1 MGPLEGRL
9 SEFDRI
15 IIGGLNEGSWPPD
28 IKPDPWLG
36 RSMQEE
42 LGLMDSSRRIGQSA
56 HDFLQAFCAPEIF
69 LTRPR
74 YQANSPTT
82 PSRWLLRLSAIFR
95 AIDQDAIIKD
105 RGQRWQDWQKLLD
118 EPKPADYVNIVAPK
132 PKPSREKR
140 PRSFSVTEVGIWLR
154 NPYAIYAKKIL
165 ELEPLDPIDLPSPID
180 RGNFIHKP

>member
-1 MGPLEGRL
+1 MIREKYQEKPKLAILGPLEGRL

-95 AIDQDAIIKD
+95 AIDQDAIIKAVSYTH
-105 RGQRWQDWQKLLD
+105 LTL
-118 EPKPADYVNIVAPK
+118 PTPPYV
-132 PKPSREKR
+132 
-140 PRSFSVTEVGIWLR
+140 
-154 NPYAIYAKKIL
+154 
-165 ELEPLDPIDLPSPID
+165 
-180 RGNFIHKP
+180 